1 MPERLTELLDLPEF
15 VQLPVWA
22 DPQFLRSVA
31 VVAVAVS
38 VILLVLA
45 ARVIRRLML
54 RTVVV
59 VILATLTVGLWGQ
72 RAGLADCAADCS
84 CSLFGQPVK
93 IPADLNPRC
102 SDA

>member
-1 MPERLTELLDLPEF
+1 MPDDLTELFDLPEF
-15 VQLPVWA
+15 VHLPSWA

-45 ARVIRRLML
+45 ARVIRRLVL

-59 VILATLTVGLWGQ
+59 VLLATLTVGIWGQ
-72 RAGLADCAADCS
+72 RSGLADCAADCS
-84 CSLFGQPVK
+84 CSLFGQPVA

>member
-1 MPERLTELLDLPEF
+1 MPDDLTELFDLPEF
-15 VQLPVWA
+15 VQLPSWA

-45 ARVIRRLML
+45 ARVIRRLVL

-59 VILATLTVGLWGQ
+59 VLLATLTVGLWGQ
-72 RAGLADCAADCS
+72 RSGLADCAADCS

-93 IPADLNPRC
+93 IPADLNPLC

>member
-1 MPERLTELLDLPEF
+1 MPDDLTELFDLPEF
-15 VQLPVWA
+15 VQLPSWA

-59 VILATLTVGLWGQ
+59 VLLATL
-72 RAGLADCAADCS
+72 
-84 CSLFGQPVK
+84 
-93 IPADLNPRC
+93 
-102 SDA
+102 

>member
-1 MPERLTELLDLPEF
+1 MPDDLTELFDLPEF
-15 VQLPVWA
+15 VQLPSWA

-45 ARVIRRLML
+45 ARVIRRLVL

-59 VILATLTVGLWGQ
+59 VLLATLTVGLWGL
-72 RAGLADCAADCS
+72 RSGLTDCAADCS

-93 IPADLNPRC
+93 IPADLNPLC
-102 SDA
+102 SGA

>member
-1 MPERLTELLDLPEF
+1 MPDDLTELFDLPEF
-15 VQLPVWA
+15 VQLPSWA

-45 ARVIRRLML
+45 ARVIRRLVL

-59 VILATLTVGLWGQ
+59 VLLATLTVGLWGQ
-72 RAGLADCAADCS
+72 RSGLTDCAADCS
-84 CSLFGQPVK
+84 YSLFGQPVK
-93 IPADLNPRC
+93 IPADLNPLC
-102 SDA
+102 SGA

>member
-1 MPERLTELLDLPEF
+1 MPDDLTELFDLPEF
-15 VQLPVWA
+15 VHLPSWA

-45 ARVIRRLML
+45 ARVIRRLVL
-54 RTVVV
+54 RTVGVV
-59 VILATLTVGLWGQ
+59 LLATLTIGLWGQ
-72 RAGLADCAADCS
+72 RSGLADCAADCS

-93 IPADLNPRC
+93 IPADLTPLC

>member
-1 MPERLTELLDLPEF
+1 MPDDLTELFDLPEF
-15 VQLPVWA
+15 VHLPSWA

-45 ARVIRRLML
+45 ARVIRRLVL

-59 VILATLTVGLWGQ
+59 VLLATLTIGLWGQ
-72 RAGLADCAADCS
+72 RSGLADCAADCS
-84 CSLFGQPVK
+84 CSLFGQPVA

>member
-1 MPERLTELLDLPEF
+1 MPDDLTKLFDLPEF
-15 VQLPVWA
+15 VQLPSWA

-45 ARVIRRLML
+45 ARIIRRLVL

-59 VILATLTVGLWGQ
+59 VLLATLTVGLWGQ
-72 RAGLADCAADCS
+72 RSDLTDCAADCS

-93 IPADLNPRC
+93 IPADLNPLC

>member
-1 MPERLTELLDLPEF
+1 MPDDLTELFDLPEF
-15 VQLPVWA
+15 VQLPSWA

-59 VILATLTVGLWGQ
+59 VLLATLTVGL
-72 RAGLADCAADCS
+72 L
-84 CSLFGQPVK
+84 SL
-93 IPADLNPRC
+93 IHI
-102 SDA
+102 

>member
-1 MPERLTELLDLPEF
+1 MPDDLTELFDLPEF
-15 VQLPVWA
+15 VQLPSWA

-45 ARVIRRLML
+45 ARIIRRLVL
-54 RTVVV
+54 RPVVV
-59 VILATLTVGLWGQ
+59 VLLATLTVGLWGQ
-72 RAGLADCAADCS
+72 RSGLTDCAADCS

-93 IPADLNPRC
+93 IPADLNPLC

>member
-1 MPERLTELLDLPEF
+1 MPNDLTELSELPEF
-15 VQLPVWA
+15 VHLPSWA

-31 VVAVAVS
+31 VVAGAVS

-45 ARVIRRLML
+45 ARVIRRLVL

-59 VILATLTVGLWGQ
+59 VLLATLTIGLWGQ
-72 RAGLADCAADCS
+72 RSGLADCAADCS

-93 IPADLNPRC
+93 IPADLNPLG

>member
-1 MPERLTELLDLPEF
+1 MPNDLTELFDLSEF
-15 VQLPVWA
+15 VHLPSWA

-45 ARVIRRLML
+45 ARVIRRLVL

-59 VILATLTVGLWGQ
+59 VLLATLTIGLWGQ
-72 RAGLADCAADCS
+72 RSGLADCAADCS
-84 CSLFGQPVK
+84 CSLFGQPVE
-93 IPADLNPRC
+93 IPADLNPLC
-102 SDA
+102 SGA

>member
-1 MPERLTELLDLPEF
+1 VPDDLTELFDLPEF
-15 VQLPVWA
+15 VQLPSWA

-45 ARVIRRLML
+45 ARVIRRLVL

-59 VILATLTVGLWGQ
+59 VLLATLTIGLWGQ
-72 RAGLADCAADCS
+72 RSGLADCAADCS

-93 IPADLNPRC
+93 IPADLNPLC

>member
-1 MPERLTELLDLPEF
+1 MPDDLTELFDLPEF
-15 VQLPVWA
+15 VQLPSWA
-22 DPQFLRSVA
+22 APQFLRSVA

-45 ARVIRRLML
+45 ARSIRRLVL

-59 VILATLTVGLWGQ
+59 VLLATLTVGLWGQ
-72 RAGLADCAADCS
+72 RSGLPDCAADCS

-93 IPADLNPRC
+93 IPADLNPLC
-102 SDA
+102 SGA

>member
-1 MPERLTELLDLPEF
+1 MPDDLTELFDLPEF
-15 VQLPVWA
+15 VQLPSWA

-45 ARVIRRLML
+45 ARVIRRLVL

-59 VILATLTVGLWGQ
+59 VLLATLTIGLWGQ
-72 RAGLADCAADCS
+72 RSGLADCAADCS

-93 IPADLNPRC
+93 IPADLNPLC
-102 SDA
+102 SGA

>member
-1 MPERLTELLDLPEF
+1 MPDDLTELFDLPEF
-15 VQLPVWA
+15 IQLPSWA

-45 ARVIRRLML
+45 ARIIRRLVL

-59 VILATLTVGLWGQ
+59 VLLATLTVGLWGQ
-72 RAGLADCAADCS
+72 RSGLIDCPADCS

-93 IPADLNPRC
+93 IPADLNPLC

>member
-1 MPERLTELLDLPEF
+1 MPDDLTELFDLPEF
-15 VQLPVWA
+15 VQLPSWA

-59 VILATLTVGLWGQ
+59 VLLATLSVGLWGQ
-72 RAGLADCAADCS
+72 RSGLSDCVADCS
-84 CSLFGQPVK
+84 CSLFGQPVE
-93 IPADLNPRC
+93 IPADLNPRR

>member
-1 MPERLTELLDLPEF
+1 MPNDLTELFDLPEF
-15 VQLPVWA
+15 VHLPSWA

-45 ARVIRRLML
+45 ARVIRRLVL

-59 VILATLTVGLWGQ
+59 VLLATLTIGLWGQ
-72 RAGLADCAADCS
+72 RSGLADCAADCS

-93 IPADLNPRC
+93 IPADLNPLC
-102 SDA
+102 SGA

>member
-1 MPERLTELLDLPEF
+1 MPEGLIELLDLPEF
-15 VQLPVWA
+15 SQLPAWV

-31 VVAVAVS
+31 MVAVAGS
-38 VILLVLA
+38 AILLVLA
-45 ARVIRRLML
+45 ARIIRRLML

-59 VILATLTVGLWGQ
+59 VLLATLTVGLWGQ
-72 RAGLADCAADCS
+72 RSGLTDCAADCS
-84 CSLFGQPVK
+84 CSLFGQPLK

>member
-1 MPERLTELLDLPEF
+1 MPDDLTELFDLPEF
-15 VQLPVWA
+15 VHLPSWA

-31 VVAVAVS
+31 VVAGAVS

-45 ARVIRRLML
+45 ARVIRRLVL

-59 VILATLTVGLWGQ
+59 VLLATLTIGLWGQ
-72 RAGLADCAADCS
+72 RSGLADCAADCS
-84 CSLFGQPVK
+84 CSLFGQPGE

>member
-1 MPERLTELLDLPEF
+1 MPDDLIELFDLPEF
-15 VQLPVWA
+15 VQLPSWA

-45 ARVIRRLML
+45 ARIIRRLVL

-59 VILATLTVGLWGQ
+59 VLLATLTIGLWGQ
-72 RAGLADCAADCS
+72 RSGLADCAADCS

-93 IPADLNPRC
+93 IPADLNPLC
-102 SDA
+102 SGA

>member
-1 MPERLTELLDLPEF
+1 MPDDLTELFDLPEF
-15 VQLPVWA
+15 VQLPSWA

-38 VILLVLA
+38 VILLGLA
-45 ARVIRRLML
+45 ARGIRRLVL

-59 VILATLTVGLWGQ
+59 VLLATLTVGLWGQ
-72 RAGLADCAADCS
+72 RSGLADCAADCS
-84 CSLFGQPVK
+84 CSLLGQPVE
-93 IPADLNPRC
+93 IPADQNPRC

>member
-1 MPERLTELLDLPEF
+1 MPDDLTELFDLPEF
-15 VQLPVWA
+15 VHLPSWA

-45 ARVIRRLML
+45 ARVIRRLVL

-59 VILATLTVGLWGQ
+59 VLLATLTVGLWGQ
-72 RAGLADCAADCS
+72 RSGLADCAADCS

-93 IPADLNPRC
+93 IPADLNPLC
-102 SDA
+102 SGA

>member
-1 MPERLTELLDLPEF
+1 MPDDLTELFDLPEF
-15 VQLPVWA
+15 VHLPSWA

-45 ARVIRRLML
+45 ARVIRRLVL

-59 VILATLTVGLWGQ
+59 VLLATLTIGLWGQ
-72 RAGLADCAADCS
+72 RSGLADCAADCS

-93 IPADLNPRC
+93 IPADLNPLC

>member
-1 MPERLTELLDLPEF
+1 MPDDLTELLDLPEF
-15 VQLPVWA
+15 VHLPSWA

-45 ARVIRRLML
+45 ARVIRRLVL

-59 VILATLTVGLWGQ
+59 VLLATLTVGLWGQ
-72 RAGLADCAADCS
+72 RSGLADCAADCS
-84 CSLFGQPVK
+84 CSLFGQPVE

>member
-1 MPERLTELLDLPEF
+1 MPKVLAELFDLPEF
-15 VQLPVWA
+15 TQLPSWA

-38 VILLVLA
+38 IILLVLA
-45 ARVIRRLML
+45 ARVIRRLVL

-59 VILATLTVGLWGQ
+59 VLLATLSVGLWGQ
-72 RAGLADCAADCS
+72 RSGLADCAADCS
-84 CSLFGQPVK
+84 CSLFGQSVEV
-93 IPADLNPRC
+93 PADLNPRC

>member
-1 MPERLTELLDLPEF
+1 MPDDLTELFDLPEF
-15 VQLPVWA
+15 VHLPSWA

-45 ARVIRRLML
+45 ARVIRRLVL

-59 VILATLTVGLWGQ
+59 VLLATLTIGLWGQ
-72 RAGLADCAADCS
+72 RSGLADCAADCS

-93 IPADLNPRC
+93 IPADLNPLC
-102 SDA
+102 SGA